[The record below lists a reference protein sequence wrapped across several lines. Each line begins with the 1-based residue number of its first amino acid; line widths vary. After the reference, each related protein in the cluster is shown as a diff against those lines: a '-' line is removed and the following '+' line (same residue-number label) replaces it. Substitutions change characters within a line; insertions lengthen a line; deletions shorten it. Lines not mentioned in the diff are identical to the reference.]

1 MNTLYNILVRVTE
14 KLLLLPAA
22 FSPKMKQFVEGRKST
37 FSILKESIKP
47 QDKTIWFHA
56 ASLGEFEQGVP
67 IIEIVKR
74 IYPQHKI
81 IISFFS
87 PSGYENKKN
96 TPLADVVVYLPLDTP
111 ENAGRF
117 LEYVHPDLVFFIKY
131 EFWPNYLKELKK
143 QHIRTFLI
151 SGVFRK
157 DQVFFKPYGSWMKE
171 SLKTFEHFFVQNNSS
186 LQLLRSIGINNVT
199 LSGDTRFD
207 RVSQQLEQN
216 NRLEFI
222 EEFLDGKKCI
232 VAGSTWAEDEKLL
245 IDFINTSPNDVK
257 FIIAPHQI
265 KPEEIARLKKAVT
278 QSVALFSE
286 KDNRSLARS
295 KVFIIDTIGLLT
307 RLYNYADIAY
317 VGGAAGKTGLHNVL
331 EPATF
336 GVPIVIGKNFKK
348 FPEAKKLQDLGSLF
362 SVSTK
367 EELQEIFNR
376 LLKSDDER
384 LRTGTISR
392 DFIRSNTGA
401 GHIIETYLIS
411 PNVKKP

>member
-14 KLLLLPAA
+14 KLLLLPAT
-22 FSPKMKQFVEGRKST
+22 FSPKMKQFVKGRKST
-37 FSILKESIKP
+37 FSILKESIQPK
-47 QDKTIWFHA
+47 DKTIWFHA

-81 IISFFS
+81 VISFFS

-96 TPLADVVVYLPLDTP
+96 TPLADTVVYLPLDTP
-111 ENAGRF
+111 ENAGHF

-143 QHIRTFLI
+143 QNIRTFLI

-232 VAGSTWAEDEKLL
+232 VAGSTWAEDEMLL

-278 QSVALFSE
+278 QPVVLFSE
-286 KDNRSLARS
+286 KENGSLARS

-317 VGGAAGKTGLHNVL
+317 VGGAAGNTGLHNIL

-348 FPEAKKLQDLGSLF
+348 FPEAKELKDLGSLF

-401 GHIIETYLIS
+401 GHIIETYLVS

>member
-1 MNTLYNILVRVTE
+1 MNTLYTILVRVTE
-14 KLLLLPAA
+14 KLLPLPAA
-22 FSPKMKQFVEGRKST
+22 FSPKLKQFVEGRKST
-37 FSILKESIKP
+37 FSILKESIQPK
-47 QDKTIWFHA
+47 DKTIWFHA

-81 IISFFS
+81 VISFFS

-96 TPLADVVVYLPLDTP
+96 TPLADAVVYLPLDTP
-111 ENAGRF
+111 ENASRF
-117 LEYVHPDLVFFIKY
+117 LEYVHPELVFFIKY

-143 QHIRTFLI
+143 RNIRTFLI

-157 DQVFFKPYGSWMKE
+157 DQIFFKPYGSWMKE
-171 SLKTFEHFFVQNNSS
+171 SLKTFEHFFVQNTSS
-186 LQLLRSIGINNVT
+186 LQLLKSIGIKNVT

-207 RVSQQLEQN
+207 RVSQQLQQN

-232 VAGSTWAEDEKLL
+232 VAGSTWTEDEMLL

-265 KPEEIARLKKAVT
+265 KPEEIARFKKAVT
-278 QSVALFSE
+278 QPAVLFSE
-286 KDNRSLARS
+286 KDNGDLKRS

-307 RLYNYADIAY
+307 RLYNYAEIAY
-317 VGGAAGKTGLHNVL
+317 VGGAAGKTGLHNIL

-336 GVPIVIGKNFKK
+336 GVPIVIGKNFEK
-348 FPEAKKLQDLGSLF
+348 FPEAKALQDLGGLF

-367 EELQEIFNR
+367 EELQEIFTG
-376 LLKSDDER
+376 LLKNEEQR
-384 LRTGTISR
+384 QKTGIISR
-392 DFIRSNTGA
+392 DFIIANTGA
-401 GHIIETYLIS
+401 GHIIETYLA
-411 PNVKKP
+411 PLNVKNP